1 MWASCRGQTL
11 CRTAFGMMEYE
22 AALTFQAALEAMPAE
37 RPVGAAG
44 AAGAAGA
51 VGAAVSLDEALE
63 AAMAGAMVRAREK
76 LDVVFSCQVHYLW
89 PHLPWLHLLWP
100 RLL

>member
-44 AAGAAGA
+44 ATGA
-51 VGAAVSLDEALE
+51 VGAAVPLDEALE

>member
-37 RPVGAAG
+37 RPVRAAG

>member
-1 MWASCRGQTL
+1 
-11 CRTAFGMMEYE
+11 MMEYE

-44 AAGAAGA
+44 ATGA
-51 VGAAVSLDEALE
+51 VGAAVPLDEALE

>member
-1 MWASCRGQTL
+1 
-11 CRTAFGMMEYE
+11 MMEYE

-51 VGAAVSLDEALE
+51 VGAVGAVGAAVPLDEALE